1 MEDADLDQ
9 EGTGYKKTVLDINTE
24 LEEKKYRKDFFVE
37 ICYFFAVALN

>member
-9 EGTGYKKTVLDINTE
+9 EGIKKTVLDINTE

-37 ICYFFAVALN
+37 ICYFFVVALN